1 MEDSDIVKLYWKR
14 SERAIGE
21 TKTKYGTFCRSV
33 AFRILRDSQDAQEC
47 EQDTYLRAWN
57 AMPPQRPSVLQ
68 AFLGKIARNAALD
81 RWREG
86 KAEKRG
92 QGQVPV
98 LIDELADCLPDGSG
112 VFAGTSEVELVALL
126 NAFLEQ
132 APREQRHFFVRRYW
146 YGDTVA
152 EIASAYGATES
163 KVKMTLARMREELKA
178 VLTRGGVAL

>member
-21 TKTKYGTFCRSV
+21 TKTKYGTFCRGV
-33 AFRILRDSQDAQEC
+33 AFHILRDSQDAPEC

-92 QGQVPV
+92 QGQVPI

-132 APREQRHFFVRRYW
+132 APREQRHFFARRYW

-163 KVKMTLARMREELKA
+163 KVKMTLARRREELKA

>member
-21 TKTKYGTFCRSV
+21 TKTKYGTFCRGV

-132 APREQRHFFVRRYW
+132 APREQRHFFVRRYG

>member
-21 TKTKYGTFCRSV
+21 TKTKYGTFCRGV

-57 AMPPQRPSVLQ
+57 AMPPQRPNVLQ

-92 QGQVPV
+92 QGQAPV

-132 APREQRHFFVRRYW
+132 APREQCHFFVRRYW

-163 KVKMTLARMREELKA
+163 KVKMTLARMREELKV

>member
-21 TKTKYGTFCRSV
+21 TKTKYGTFCRGV

-57 AMPPQRPSVLQ
+57 AMPPQRPNVLQ

-112 VFAGTSEVELVALL
+112 VFAGT
-126 NAFLEQ
+126 
-132 APREQRHFFVRRYW
+132 
-146 YGDTVA
+146 
-152 EIASAYGATES
+152 
-163 KVKMTLARMREELKA
+163 
-178 VLTRGGVAL
+178 